1 MSKPPNIIKLVM
13 QAVCILLKVPP
24 MQHKIHGE
32 FGHYYSY
39 WDAAS
44 SRDVLGHP
52 HLQEMLCNYDKNSIT
67 PEMMKE
73 LEDVVLHEEF
83 EYDNVVRASQAAA
96 GMFLWVR
103 ALRQYYY
110 VVQEIKPQRDK
121 LIAALAKID
130 EKEAILAEKRAEIVQ
145 LEEKYQVFKKEVDQ
159 RQAEIDVLEAEI

>member
-1 MSKPPNIIKLVM
+1 
-13 QAVCILLKVPP
+13 
-24 MQHKIHGE
+24 
-32 FGHYYSY
+32 
-39 WDAAS
+39 
-44 SRDVLGHP
+44 
-52 HLQEMLCNYDKNSIT
+52 MLCNYDKNSIT